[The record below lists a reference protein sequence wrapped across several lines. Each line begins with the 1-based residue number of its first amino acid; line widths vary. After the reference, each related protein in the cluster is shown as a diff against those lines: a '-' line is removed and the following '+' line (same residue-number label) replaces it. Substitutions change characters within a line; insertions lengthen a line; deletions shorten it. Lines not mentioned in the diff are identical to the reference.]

1 MFKKITSAEIGH
13 NFAPASPLMGRVFKI
28 HIFFCTILRLFYHH
42 ILQQYARAESPKA
55 PSPGQAKPRASEA
68 TPWVKGILVSDAL

>member
-28 HIFFCTILRLFYHH
+28 HIFFCTILKLFYHH

-55 PSPGQAKPRASEA
+55 PSTKFADGSGEAKLSR
-68 TPWVKGILVSDAL
+68 